1 MRCPISVQ
9 RTHVWE
15 HLCNYCATRSLQ
27 RFQMCRRF
35 VTTWRLEPHP
45 SILERPQ
52 KQPTFCQN
60 YMPLTSLDRLRTLAS
75 QLTVILACDLRTH
88 GIRRELLK
96 RALDRRVLVRISRG
110 LYFSAVRRLG
120 WRLQLALAC
129 QRVPRGV
136 VCLVSALQFHGIF
149 PSIPGPIWIAI
160 DRKARKPLV
169 NGSRMRFVRF
179 SGRALTQGLVN
190 ARIDGVPVR
199 IYSTAKT
206 VADCFK
212 YRRTVSPEIA
222 IHALRESL
230 RQNKRSHE
238 KLWHFARIC
247 RVERLVRTL
256 DSYEPTDK

>member
-75 QLTVILACDLRTH
+75 QLTVIRACDLRTY
-88 GIRRELLK
+88 GIHREILK

-110 LYFSAVRRLG
+110 LYVSAVRRE
-120 WRLQLALAC
+120 RF
-129 QRVPRGV
+129 RG
-136 VCLVSALQFHGIF
+136 H
-149 PSIPGPIWIAI
+149 SIGTPVLKSLWPFRIAYLSSFS
-160 DRKARKPLV
+160 KA
-169 NGSRMRFVRF
+169 
-179 SGRALTQGLVN
+179 
-190 ARIDGVPVR
+190 
-199 IYSTAKT
+199 TA
-206 VADCFK
+206 
-212 YRRTVSPEIA
+212 
-222 IHALRESL
+222 
-230 RQNKRSHE
+230 
-238 KLWHFARIC
+238 
-247 RVERLVRTL
+247 
-256 DSYEPTDK
+256 